1 MGSHHQHTA
10 QDCRKT
16 PSKKYT
22 NSNKNSYPSHFIPN
36 ANPERSLLPRSEPQQ
51 HHQAPPTPP
60 GRAPHFRAI
69 NHSTTPQKHRVDP
82 RPQQGSAA
90 PLPLSGRLQQGF
102 AGTAT
107 FPCRMGYGVPSMLQ
121 VRLGKPVAELDQR
134 GGSAPINLC
143 VSLHRPQNTSVFHCT
158 DPNTSLRF
166 TACAGREA
174 HQHLH
179 TAQPPTQAR
188 APRVHGE
195 SRFFLLLLRSTPDC
209 SQPSATPSPPAS
221 TSPGHSSCQEQHG
234 GGAGKGQSRTPPPMG
249 TGGRPPPPCSTS
261 RILLHPQPKSHRRHR
276 PALIPSLGKYP
287 QFQDNTPSNAPPPRA
302 PGWGVPTRRVS
313 AGIYF
318 RRELGRL
325 QQPRLGGGSQLGPE
339 LLYLKALAA
348 ARRPSPLAQ
357 GSRPKK
363 QPKWNNN
370 SSKE

>member
-249 TGGRPPPPCSTS
+249 TGGRPPPAP
-261 RILLHPQPKSHRRHR
+261 HPASSSIRSPN
-276 PALIPSLGKYP
+276 PTAAIALPSS
-287 QFQDNTPSNAPPPRA
+287 QAWENTPSSRTTPPAMPPHPAPQAGGCLHEEFLRVFILGGSWDGSNSR
-302 PGWGVPTRRVS
+302 GWGGAHS
-313 AGIYF
+313 W
-318 RRELGRL
+318 GR
-325 QQPRLGGGSQLGPE
+325 SC
-339 LLYLKALAA
+339 
-348 ARRPSPLAQ
+348 SI
-357 GSRPKK
+357 
-363 QPKWNNN
+363 
-370 SSKE
+370 